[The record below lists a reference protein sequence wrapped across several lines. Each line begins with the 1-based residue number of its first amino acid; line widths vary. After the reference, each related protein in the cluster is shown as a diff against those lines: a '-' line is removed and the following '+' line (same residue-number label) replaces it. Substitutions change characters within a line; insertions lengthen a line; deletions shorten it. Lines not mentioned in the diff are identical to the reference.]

1 MPEEKGHLVTCAKH
15 GCPHRFLLTRENAFQ
30 RYCPEHQGEQKP
42 ADRKRGR
49 QMTNQ

>member
-1 MPEEKGHLVTCAKH
+1 MPAEQGHLVTCAKQ
-15 GCPHRFLLTRENAFQ
+15 GCPHRFLLTEKNAFQ

-42 ADRKRGR
+42 PNQRGRR